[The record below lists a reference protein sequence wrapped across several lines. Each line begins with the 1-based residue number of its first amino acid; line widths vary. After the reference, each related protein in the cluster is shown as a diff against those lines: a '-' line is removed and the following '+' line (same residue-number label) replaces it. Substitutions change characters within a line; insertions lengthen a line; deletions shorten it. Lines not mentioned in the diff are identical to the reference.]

1 MTVLLAEQV
10 NTLSKG
16 PSTALRG
23 GARPCPPRLLQ
34 REAAETRAHTLGM
47 KGSEA
52 ETRCRERDV
61 RLRGP

>member
-1 MTVLLAEQV
+1 MTVLLAEQG
-10 NTLSKG
+10 NTLPKG

-23 GARPCPPRLLQ
+23 GACSCPPRLLQ
-34 REAAETRAHTLGM
+34 REAAETRTHTLGM

-52 ETRCRERDV
+52 ETRRRERYV